1 VSAGRTAARRAAAA
15 VIALG
20 ATLGTVFVVLA
31 ATTPAYADS
40 GRAARQLAKTY
51 SPVVMLRDFH
61 AGCGEGEHFVP
72 MRVDA
77 LLDNPEIALRQVG
90 NRDAVIEWASSGADL
105 YGRGTGTYLDLP
117 GDALAP
123 GCIYADD
130 SARYTPLSES
140 AVYAHVA
147 TQANRPGY
155 VAVQYWL
162 YWYYNDWNDKHESDW
177 EFIQI
182 LFRAD
187 SVDAALH
194 TDPIEVGYAQHTGGE
209 TADWDSEKLE
219 KEGTHPVVYSSE
231 GSHASYFEPALYL
244 GRSASEGFG
253 CDNTQ
258 EPNTRVAPH
267 AVLLPEQPSGP
278 DDPFAWMAFDGRWG
292 ERHAGPNNGPDGPL
306 GKPRWRS
313 PVSWEENLR
322 PSSFVIPGGSETPPK
337 VVGTFCDV
345 VGRGS
350 VIYVRYA
357 AQPAAV
363 LATLAVIALAVVF
376 LLRRTRWDKVSPYP
390 VVARRRSGEIARAAG
405 TLYRRHVPTFV
416 VVGLLAVP
424 VGVLAVLDVVVLQH
438 LPFVGSAVRVS
449 TEQAPPGN
457 RILFSS
463 WVASSFWPL
472 TVLLMSATVAHLM
485 DDGRSR
491 LTPRR
496 AGSAMRA
503 VGSRWRELASAYLP
517 AAVAIVFLSWTGIGL
532 PVAAWLTVR
541 FQFLGQIVMRE
552 DLSGS
557 AARARAGELVRH
569 RWWHTAV
576 VALIVWAGIHAL
588 GVLLGLLLLVAF
600 TSLPLWTITA
610 VVLVAQIALT
620 PLGAIALTMLYGDAV
635 AQREEELRTPVPVA

>member
-1 VSAGRTAARRAAAA
+1 
-15 VIALG
+15 
-20 ATLGTVFVVLA
+20 
-31 ATTPAYADS
+31 
-40 GRAARQLAKTY
+40 
-51 SPVVMLRDFH
+51 MLRDFH
-61 AGCGEGEHFVP
+61 AGCRGDGEHYVP
-72 MRVDA
+72 MRVDP
-77 LLDNPEIALRQVG
+77 LLDNPEMVLRQVG
-90 NRDAVIEWASSGADL
+90 TNNPVLDLGPSGADL

-123 GCIYADD
+123 GCIFADD
-130 SARYTPLSES
+130 SARYTPLSKS
-140 AVYAHVA
+140 AVYAHVT

-177 EFIQI
+177 EFVQV

-187 SVDAALH
+187 SVEAALD
-194 TDPIEVGYAQHTGGE
+194 TEPTEVGYAQHTGGE
-209 TADWDSEKLE
+209 TAAWDDDKLE

-231 GSHASYFEPALYL
+231 GSHASYFEPALFL

-258 EPNTRVAPH
+258 DPSTRVAPKP
-267 AVLLPEQPSGP
+267 VLLPDRPSGP
-278 DDPFAWMAFDGRWG
+278 DDTFAWLGFDGRWG

-313 PVSWEENLR
+313 PVTWEENLR

-350 VIYVRYA
+350 VLYVRYA
-357 AQPAAV
+357 AQPGAV
-363 LATLAVIALAVVF
+363 LAVLGVIALLLAF
-376 LLRRTRWDKVSPYP
+376 LLRRTRWDKVPPYP
-390 VVARRRSGEIARAAG
+390 VVMRRRSGQIARSAA
-405 TLYRRHVPTFV
+405 TLYRRQVPTFS

-424 VGVLAVLDVVVLQH
+424 VGMLAVLDVVLLQH
-438 LPFVGSAVRVS
+438 LPFVGTVVRVS
-449 TEQAPPGN
+449 TEHAPPGN
-457 RILFSS
+457 RILFGS
-463 WVASSFWPL
+463 WVASSFWPV
-472 TVLLMSATVAHLM
+472 TVLLTSATIAHLL
-485 DDGRSR
+485 DDGRSQPS
-491 LTPRR
+491 PRR
-496 AGSAMRA
+496 AVAAIRAM
-503 VGSRWRELASAYLP
+503 GTRWRQLASAYLP
-517 AAVAIVFLSWTGIGL
+517 AAVAIVLLSWTGIGL
-532 PVAAWLTVR
+532 PLAAWLTVR

-588 GVLLGLLLLVAF
+588 GVFLGLVMLVSF
-600 TSLPLWTITA
+600 TSLPLWTIT
-610 VVLVAQIALT
+610 VIVLVAQVALT
-620 PLGAIALTMLYGDAV
+620 PLGAIALTLLYGDA
-635 AQREEELRTPVPVA
+635 AAERAEEERVPETAGV

>member
-1 VSAGRTAARRAAAA
+1 

-177 EFIQI
+177 EFIQV

-231 GSHASYFEPALYL
+231 GSHASYFEPALHL

-258 EPNTRVAPH
+258 EPNTRVAPPRRVAARAALRSRRPLRVDGLRRALGGAARRTEQRSRRTARQAPVAESGELGGEPPPVVVRDPRRQRDATQGGRH
-267 AVLLPEQPSGP
+267 LLRRRRTRLGDLRPVRRPAGGCAGDPRGHRLGGGVPATTDALGQGVAVPGGRPTPLRGDRPSGRDPVPPPRP
-278 DDPFAWMAFDGRWG
+278 DVRGGRPARRPG
-292 ERHAGPNNGPDGPL
+292 RGAGGVGRRRPPAPAVRGLGGARLHRAGAAGQPHPL
-306 GKPRWRS
+306 
-313 PVSWEENLR
+313 L
-322 PSSFVIPGGSETPPK
+322 
-337 VVGTFCDV
+337 V
-345 VGRGS
+345 VGRLELLAADRAADVGHGGS
-350 VIYVRYA
+350 PDGRRPEPAHA
-357 AQPAAV
+357 A
-363 LATLAVIALAVVF
+363 
-376 LLRRTRWDKVSPYP
+376 
-390 VVARRRSGEIARAAG
+390 ARRE
-405 TLYRRHVPTFV
+405 
-416 VVGLLAVP
+416 
-424 VGVLAVLDVVVLQH
+424 
-438 LPFVGSAVRVS
+438 
-449 TEQAPPGN
+449 
-457 RILFSS
+457 
-463 WVASSFWPL
+463 
-472 TVLLMSATVAHLM
+472 
-485 DDGRSR
+485 
-491 LTPRR
+491 
-496 AGSAMRA
+496 MRE